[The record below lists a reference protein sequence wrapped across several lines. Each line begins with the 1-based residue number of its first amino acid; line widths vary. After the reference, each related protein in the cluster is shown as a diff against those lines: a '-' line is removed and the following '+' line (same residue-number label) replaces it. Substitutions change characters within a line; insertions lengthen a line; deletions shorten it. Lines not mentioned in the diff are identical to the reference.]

1 MAFYAR
7 LDKSVS
13 FSLRPAT
20 TEDLAPY
27 ARDVAAQQR
36 RLADRYRTTIQR
48 MQQTPMHQQLVGGH
62 TKNVDVAWTAAAAA
76 ATAVVAETA
85 MHIDVCETVANGDEL
100 VTLDALQLC
109 QMHGVNYM
117 GDHFVFLMS
126 HSISSKTDSYV
137 AHTRNPLRDVYLHNT
152 RRLPDR
158 NTCVA
163 APYWEL
169 DCVLGPFNSVAVAKD
184 CGRMLVHGTRGKV
197 PKRKKSPFLSQGFN
211 VPLFDKSQRFKHS
224 FPHYLA
230 QNALPIYS
238 EVLRTGL

>member
-20 TEDLAPY
+20 AEDLAPY

-36 RLADRYRTTIQR
+36 RLADRYRSTIQR
-48 MQQTPMHQQLVGGH
+48 MQQTPLHQQLVGGH
-62 TKNVDVAWTAAAAA
+62 TKSVDVAWTAAAAA
-76 ATAVVAETA
+76 APQAETA
-85 MHIDVCETVANGDEL
+85 MHIDVCETQDEL
-100 VTLDALQLC
+100 VSLDALQLC

-152 RRLPDR
+152 RRLPETDGQDTAGR
-158 NTCVA
+158 RVEGA
-163 APYWEL
+163 GVSRVPFPAQPLYQGHHA
-169 DCVLGPFNSVAVAKD
+169 VRGHPLGFVYIQYAIHSSSTL
-184 CGRMLVHGTRGKV
+184 R
-197 PKRKKSPFLSQGFN
+197 SQGR
-211 VPLFDKSQRFKHS
+211 V
-224 FPHYLA
+224 
-230 QNALPIYS
+230 
-238 EVLRTGL
+238 